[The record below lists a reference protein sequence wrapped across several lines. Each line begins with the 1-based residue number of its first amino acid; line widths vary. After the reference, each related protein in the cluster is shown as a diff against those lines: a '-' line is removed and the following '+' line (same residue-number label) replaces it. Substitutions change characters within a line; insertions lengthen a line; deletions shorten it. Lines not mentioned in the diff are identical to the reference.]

1 MPCVLTSTWCR
12 LKKSVYSAGR
22 GPDPLLEARQ
32 RILGYERERKLR
44 QLTEKR
50 KKLSRLKSNE

>member
-1 MPCVLTSTWCR
+1 
-12 LKKSVYSAGR
+12 LKKSVYAASR

-32 RILGYERERKLR
+32 RILSYERERKLR

>member
-1 MPCVLTSTWCR
+1 MVFR

-22 GPDPLLEARQ
+22 GPEPLLEARQ
-32 RILGYERERKLR
+32 RILTYERERKLR